1 MSYASEREETL
12 KKKIIPQNI
21 PSDFEEFWQRA
32 LAQLRAVPIQVKR
45 EKLVTPYDKFM
56 NVWELQ
62 YNTHDDTWVSAY
74 FTQPKGLEGKLPCV
88 VHFHGG
94 SEKKNIFQAIN
105 CTGVCCLSIDVR
117 SQGGQTIDKAD
128 YKTGDVNGGLM
139 TRGMLDK
146 EEFYMRNIF
155 LDAVRAV
162 DVAATFEEVDPARI
176 VTWGGSQGGALS
188 IVAAALSGKVKKCYN
203 NITSYTCIHRRI
215 ELGSA
220 IYGGTKEYLHV
231 YPEYTDKV
239 LDTVRYFDMNNMVS
253 LLKVPTM
260 FSFCLNDNICLPE
273 FNYSAYTHAECEK
286 ELRIYPHWKHSVPP
300 EQIQLVLNELK
311 ALLKE

>member
-1 MSYASEREETL
+1 MSYASEREEQL
-12 KKKIIPQNI
+12 KKKIIPQTI
-21 PSDFEEFWQRA
+21 PADFEDFWQRA

-56 NVWELQ
+56 NIWELR

-94 SEKKNIFQAIN
+94 SEKKNIFPQIN
-105 CTGVCCLSIDVR
+105 NTGVCCLSIDVR

-162 DVAATFEEVDPARI
+162 DVAATFEEVDPQRI
-176 VTWGGSQGGALS
+176 VTWGGSQGGALT
-188 IVAAALSGKVKKCYN
+188 IVAAALSGKVKKAFPVM
-203 NITSYTCIHRRI
+203 TSFCNLRRRV
-215 ELGSA
+215 ELASG
-220 IYGGTKEYLHV
+220 IYGSVNSYLKK
-231 YPEYTDKV
+231 YPHNTDKV
-239 LDTVRYFDMNNMVS
+239 METLPYFDILNMVS
-253 LLKVPTM
+253 LLKVPVDFAMGLGDT
-260 FSFCLNDNICLPE
+260 ICLPE
-273 FNYSAYTHAECEK
+273 FVYSAYSHTASTEK
-286 ELRIYPHWKHSVPP
+286 TVQIFPFVPHTFP
-300 EQIQLVLNELK
+300 EAFVRYAHGEFAKL
-311 ALLKE
+311 